1 MKWPYISLGLA
12 LLGFVLCSCAPS
24 EPSTP
29 APSTTE
35 ILEALE
41 VKVNEQDLE
50 GVMALFAEDALWDTS
65 YKNETC
71 EGFENIEWCWEIYFM
86 TPVTSE
92 FRDIS
97 VDGDTATFTWVEFR
111 SAMNK
116 FWPTIVEVQNG
127 KITLIEWPEDAERES
142 TGLE

>member
-1 MKWPYISLGLA
+1 MKWPYISLGVA
-12 LLGFVLCSCAPS
+12 LLGFVLFSCAPS
-24 EPSTP
+24 EL
-29 APSTTE
+29 STTE

-50 GVMALFAEDALWDTS
+50 GVMALFAEDAIWDAS

-71 EGFENIEWCWEIYFM
+71 EGFENIEWCWKIYFM

>member
-1 MKWPYISLGLA
+1 MRRPYIILGLA
-12 LLGFVLCSCAPS
+12 LLGFVIMSCTS
-24 EPSTP
+24 S
-29 APSTTE
+29 APSTLE
-35 ILEALE
+35 ILDTLE
-41 VKVNEQDLE
+41 TKVNEKDLE
-50 GVMALFAEDALWDTS
+50 GLVALFAEDALWDAS

-71 EGFENIEWCWEIYFM
+71 EGVENIEWCWEIYFM

-97 VDGDTATFTWVEFR
+97 VDGDTATFTWVEFH

-127 KITLIEWPEDAERES
+127 KITLIEWPEDAVREG
-142 TGLE
+142 TGIE

>member
-1 MKWPYISLGLA
+1 MRWPYITLGLSM
-12 LLGFVLCSCAPS
+12 LVFVLFSCAPS

-29 APSTTE
+29 APSTLE

-41 VKVNEQDLE
+41 TEVNEQDLE
-50 GVMALFAEDALWDTS
+50 GVMALFAEDALWDAS

-71 EGFENIEWCWEIYFM
+71 DGYENIEWCWEIYFM

-92 FRDIS
+92 FRDIF

-127 KITLIEWPEDAERES
+127 KIKLIEWPEDAVRES
-142 TGLE
+142 T

>member
-29 APSTTE
+29 APSTSE

-41 VKVNEQDLE
+41 TKVNEQDLE
-50 GVMALFAEDALWDTS
+50 GVMALFAEDAVWEES
-65 YKNETC
+65 YKNRTY
-71 EGFENIEWCWEIYFM
+71 EGFENISWGWEVYFM

-111 SAMNK
+111 SVYNK
-116 FWPTIVEVQNG
+116 LWPTTIEVQKG
-127 KITLIEWPEDAERES
+127 KITLIDWYEDAETVKE
-142 TGLE
+142 